1 MVNPTQVLVSGPLA
15 EFGSGFASELLRQ
28 GYKTNPAGLQVNLM
42 AHLSRWL
49 ADEGLDVR
57 RLNDTEVERY
67 LRARRAAGL
76 VNHCGSRAM
85 RPMLAYLRGLGVAP
99 TPSTTLPEGPVE
111 VVLERYRHYL
121 TVDRGLATG
130 TARGYIYA
138 VRPFL
143 CGRILPDGHTLNLEH
158 LRTVDIT
165 AFIVAC
171 CAHRSRGT
179 AKQTVTAL
187 RSLLR
192 FLHVKGMVKRSL
204 AAAVPSIAKWHLA
217 GLPKSLEPAQV
228 RNLLAACD
236 RRTRSGRRDFAIL
249 TLLVRLGL
257 RAGEVAALALDD
269 IDWRAGEM
277 VVHGKGKRA
286 DRLPLPTDVGA
297 AIAAYLCRGRLANA
311 EVRSVFV
318 RVNAPHHALSTS
330 GVAHVVTSTARRAGL
345 GHIHAHR
352 LRHTTAT
359 QLLRAGASLPEV
371 GQLLRH
377 RLVMTTA
384 IYAKVDREALRSI
397 ARPWPGGVK

>member
-1 MVNPTQVLVSGPLA
+1 MVNPTHVPVSGPLA
-15 EFGSGFASELLRQ
+15 EFGSGFASELLQQ
-28 GYKTNPAGLQVNLM
+28 GYKTNPAGLQMNLM
-42 AHLSRWL
+42 AHLSCWL

-57 RLNDTEVERY
+57 RLSDTEVERY
-67 LRARRAAGL
+67 LRVRRSAGL

-85 RPMLAYLRGLGVAP
+85 RPILAYLHGLGVVP
-99 TPSTTLPEGPVE
+99 TPSITLPEGPVE
-111 VVLERYRHYL
+111 VVLERYRRYL
-121 TVDRGLATG
+121 TVDRGLAPA

-143 CGRILPDGHTLNLEH
+143 CGRILPDGHDLNLEH
-158 LRTVDIT
+158 LGTVDIT
-165 AFIVAC
+165 TFIVAC

-179 AKQTVTAL
+179 AKRTVTAL

-192 FLHVKGMVKRSL
+192 FLHVKGIVKRSL
-204 AAAVPSIAKWHLA
+204 VGAVPSIARWHLA

-228 RNLLAACD
+228 HSLLSSCD
-236 RRTRSGRRDFAIL
+236 RRTQSGRRDFAIL

-286 DRLPLPTDVGA
+286 DRLPLPTDVGE
-297 AIAAYLCRGRLANA
+297 AIVAYLRRGRLANA

-318 RVNAPHHALSTS
+318 RINAPHHALSTS

-352 LRHTTAT
+352 LRHTVAT
-359 QLLRAGASLPEV
+359 QLLRAGASLPEI

-377 RLVMTTA
+377 RRVLTTA
-384 IYAKVDREALRSI
+384 IYAKVDREALRRI
-397 ARPWPGGVK
+397 ARPWPGGVE

>member
-1 MVNPTQVLVSGPLA
+1 MVNPTQVPVSGPLA
-15 EFGSGFASELLRQ
+15 QFRSGFASELVRQ
-28 GYKTNPAGLQVNLM
+28 GYKTNPAGVQMNLM

-49 ADEGLDVR
+49 SAEGLDVH
-57 RLNDTEVERY
+57 RLSDTEVERY
-67 LRARRAAGL
+67 LRARRAAGW

-85 RPMLAYLRGLGVAP
+85 QPMLAYLRGLGVAP
-99 TPSTTLPEGPVE
+99 TPPIPSPEGPVE
-111 VVLERYRHYL
+111 VILERYRHYL
-121 TVDRGLATG
+121 TVDRGLAPA
-130 TARGYIYA
+130 TARGYLYA

-143 CGRILPDGHTLNLEH
+143 CGRILPDGHALNLDH
-158 LRTVDIT
+158 LHTADIT
-165 AFIVAC
+165 AFVVAC
-171 CAHRSRGT
+171 CAHCSRGT
-179 AKQTVTAL
+179 AKRTVTAL

-204 AAAVPSIAKWHLA
+204 VAAVPSIARWHLA

-228 RNLLAACD
+228 RSLLASCD

-297 AIAAYLCRGRLANA
+297 AMAAYLRRGRRANA

-318 RVNAPHHALSTS
+318 RVNAPHRALSTS
-330 GVAHVVTSTARRAGL
+330 GVAHVVTTAARRAGL

-359 QLLRAGASLPEV
+359 QLLRAGASLPEI

-377 RLVMTTA
+377 RRVLTTA
-384 IYAKVDREALRSI
+384 IYAKVDREALRTI
-397 ARPWPGGVK
+397 ARPWPGGVE

>member
-1 MVNPTQVLVSGPLA
+1 M
-15 EFGSGFASELLRQ
+15 
-28 GYKTNPAGLQVNLM
+28 NLM

-49 ADEGLDVR
+49 ADEGLDVH
-57 RLNDTEVERY
+57 RLSDTEAERY
-67 LRARRAAGL
+67 LRARCAAGL

-85 RPMLAYLRGLGVAP
+85 RPILAYLRDLGVVP
-99 TPSTTLPEGPVE
+99 TPSVTLPEGPVE
-111 VVLERYRHYL
+111 VMLERYRHYL
-121 TVDRGLATG
+121 MVDRGLATA

-138 VRPFL
+138 VRSFL
-143 CGRILPDGHTLNLEH
+143 CGRILPDGHALNLEH

-171 CAHRSRGT
+171 CANGSRGT

-192 FLHVKGMVKRSL
+192 FLHVEGMVKRSL
-204 AAAVPSIAKWHLA
+204 VAAVPSIARWHLA
-217 GLPKSLEPAQV
+217 RLPKSLEPAQV
-228 RNLLAACD
+228 RSLLASCD
-236 RRTRSGRRDFAIL
+236 RRTQSGRRDFAIL

-257 RAGEVAALALDD
+257 RAGEVAALTFDD

-277 VVHGKGKRA
+277 VIHGKGKRA
-286 DRLPLPTDVGA
+286 DRLPLPTDVGE
-297 AIAAYLCRGRLANA
+297 AIAAYLRRGRRANA

-352 LRHTTAT
+352 LRHTAAT
-359 QLLRAGASLPEV
+359 QLLRAGASLPEI
-371 GQLLRH
+371 GQVLRH
-377 RLVMTTA
+377 RRVLTTA

-397 ARPWPGGVK
+397 ARSWPGGVE

>member
-1 MVNPTQVLVSGPLA
+1 MVNPTQVPVSGPLA
-15 EFGSGFASELLRQ
+15 EFRSGFASELLRQ
-28 GYKTNPAGLQVNLM
+28 GYKTTPAGVQMNLM

-49 ADEGLDVR
+49 ADQGLDVH
-57 RLNDTEVERY
+57 RLSDTEVERY
-67 LRARRAAGL
+67 LRARRGAGL
-76 VNHCGSRAM
+76 VIHCGSRAM
-85 RPMLAYLRGLGVAP
+85 RPILAYLRDLGVVP
-99 TPSTTLPEGPVE
+99 TPSITLPEGPVE
-111 VVLERYRHYL
+111 VMLEHYRHYL

-143 CGRILPDGHTLNLEH
+143 CGRILSDGHTLNLEH

-165 AFIVAC
+165 TFIVAC
-171 CAHRSRGT
+171 CANGSPGT

-192 FLHVKGMVKRSL
+192 FLHVEGMVKQSL
-204 AAAVPSIAKWHLA
+204 VAAVPSIARWHLA

-228 RNLLAACD
+228 RSLLAACD

-286 DRLPLPTDVGA
+286 DRLPLPTDVGEA
-297 AIAAYLCRGRLANA
+297 MAAYLRRGRRANA

-318 RVNAPHHALSTS
+318 RLNAPHHALSTS

-352 LRHTTAT
+352 LRHTVAT
-359 QLLRAGASLPEV
+359 QLLRAGASLPEI

-397 ARPWPGGVK
+397 ARPWPGGVE